1 MKKYPPLACLR
12 YTVARKYIMFSVKN
26 AHSMESLAEKNKLIP
41 DRSNFPADRK
51 MTNHS
56 LVT

>member
-1 MKKYPPLACLR
+1 
-12 YTVARKYIMFSVKN
+12 MFSVKN
-26 AHSMESLAEKNKLIP
+26 AHPMESLAEKNKLIP